1 MALPLIYGVWGKR
14 TMHALIT
21 SCRVTFINYVMTRC
35 IFFELLT
42 GEVAFRGRDAREQL
56 TLIFQTLGKPTE
68 KEWSDVSKL
77 R

>member
-1 MALPLIYGVWGKR
+1 
-14 TMHALIT
+14 MHFIQLNNNNTVI
-21 SCRVTFINYVMTRC
+21 FINIVLMNSMARC

-68 KEWSDVSKL
+68 KEWPGVSNL